1 MTGVSPPTAGR
12 RSLANRIDAATTRQL
27 LDRFRDWLRE
37 RHLPITRQ
45 RDLVAQAVFATS
57 GHLSVDAIHRR
68 LRGLGHKVGTA
79 TIYRS
84 LDVLVQAGLVR
95 AHDFGEGYRRYEPMF
110 SAGQHGHLICGRCG
124 TVTEFS
130 TDRME
135 RALALIADEHEFHHQ
150 RHRVEL
156 HGLCRACREADIGAI
171 VRAGRTR

>member
-1 MTGVSPPTAGR
+1 M
-12 RSLANRIDAATTRQL
+12 
-27 LDRFRDWLRE
+27 
-37 RHLPITRQ
+37 TRQ
-45 RDLVAQAVFATS
+45 RDVVAQAVFAGG
-57 GHLSVDAIHRR
+57 GHLSVDAIQRR
-68 LRGLGHKVGTA
+68 LRGLGHRVGTA

-84 LDVLVQAGLVR
+84 LDVLVQSGLVR

-110 SAGQHGHLICGRCG
+110 SSGQHGHLICARCG

-135 RALALIADEHEFHHQ
+135 RALALIADEHEFQHQ

-171 VRAGRTR
+171 VRAGRPR